1 MNSPAASLKIADASL
16 VSYTHW
22 MYALHAASA
31 LIGMFGSAFIA
42 TAFVFGLPSI
52 IAVVMNYIRRGD
64 ARGTHLESHFAWQLR
79 TFWFAALWVT
89 VVFLLSLPLFFVLVG
104 FVTFPIGIFII
115 GVWVIYRVARGWLK
129 LKDGLPV

>member
-1 MNSPAASLKIADASL
+1 
-16 VSYTHW
+16 
-22 MYALHAASA
+22 
-31 LIGMFGSAFIA
+31 
-42 TAFVFGLPSI
+42 VFGLPSI
-52 IAVVMNYIRRGD
+52 VAVVMNYIRRDD

-89 VVFLLSLPLFFVLVG
+89 IVFLLSLPLFFVLVG